1 MRSRLLL
8 TSRLPTIPIF
18 RGEPMTQLQG
28 SLTGR
33 AKTRDEVRADEVS
46 STPALSQGI
55 VARALA
61 GEGSPRQAIK
71 ARCLQCS
78 NFQRDEVANC
88 TVIRCALWQFR
99 PYQSNEE

>member
-1 MRSRLLL
+1 
-8 TSRLPTIPIF
+8 
-18 RGEPMTQLQG
+18 MTQLQG
-28 SLTGR
+28 SPTGR
-33 AKTRDEVRADEVS
+33 AKTRDEVRAEEIE
-46 STPALSQGI
+46 STPVLSRQI

-99 PYQSNEE
+99 PYQTGDE